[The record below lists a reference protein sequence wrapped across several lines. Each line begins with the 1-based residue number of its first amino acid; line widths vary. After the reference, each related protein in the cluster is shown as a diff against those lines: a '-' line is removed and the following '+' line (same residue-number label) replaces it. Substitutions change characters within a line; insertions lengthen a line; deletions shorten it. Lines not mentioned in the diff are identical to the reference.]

1 MLVIAALI
9 APSAAEA
16 GSCRP
21 GLKRDTSCGLKVVGA
36 LRVSETGGL
45 GRIEVAGKKGAVLQ
59 RDEGIVTL
67 LDLKGEQPRALGRYD
82 DDARQSFDGDLA
94 FSDDGDW
101 LFYARQTHQFSK
113 DGLHVLNVSDPSE
126 PTLATYAP
134 AGGAF
139 RVAYHED
146 DSGGWVFVLDAI
158 AGLVVYRFE
167 PTTGQVVPA
176 HVDAL
181 PALKVGGP
189 ASAGIYI
196 DRHDPLT
203 GAPLAYVTTG
213 RTGLQ
218 IFDITDPSAPQEIGT
233 WNEIGLAEIEVAAS
247 KKKRTVYA
255 APEYW
260 FDRTLPSEVVVLDA
274 TEPADIKERRRLR
287 LPGVPEQDP
296 NSEHRLQG
304 MALGRGSLYVA
315 HSSAG
320 LVAFDTRSG
329 RVAAAW
335 RRSGK
340 ANQTIG
346 VPGSPYAM
354 DVETSR
360 GRIYVTDAATG
371 VLTALR

>member
-1 MLVIAALI
+1 LVLAALLV
-9 APSAAEA
+9 PAAEA
-16 GSCRP
+16 RACRSS
-21 GLKRDTSCGLKVVGA
+21 LKRDSACGLRAVSA
-36 LRVSETGGL
+36 LQVSETGGL

-67 LDLKGEQPRALGRYD
+67 LDLKGERPRVLGRYD
-82 DDARQSFDGDLA
+82 DDASQSFDGDLA
-94 FSDDGDW
+94 FSDDGNW

-113 DGLHVLNVSDPSE
+113 DGLHVLNVSDPNE

-139 RVAYHED
+139 RVAYYED

-158 AGLVVYRFE
+158 AGLLVYRFE
-167 PTTGQVVPA
+167 PTTGQVVPV

-196 DRHDPLT
+196 ERRDPMT
-203 GAPLAYVTTG
+203 GAQLAYVTTG
-213 RTGLQ
+213 QTGLQ
-218 IFDITDPSAPQEIGT
+218 IFDITDPAAPTELGA
-233 WNEIGLAEIEVAAS
+233 WDEVGLAEIEVAAS
-247 KKKRTVYA
+247 KKKRTIYA

-260 FDRTLPSEVVVLDA
+260 FDSSLPSEVLVLDA
-274 TEPADIKERRRLR
+274 TEPSDIKERRRLR
-287 LPGVPEQDP
+287 LADLPEQDP
-296 NSEHRLQG
+296 NSNYRLQG
-304 MALGRGSLYVA
+304 MTLHRGSIYVA

-329 RVAAAW
+329 RVTAAW

-340 ANQTIG
+340 ANETIG
-346 VPGSPYAM
+346 VLGSPYAM
-354 DVETSR
+354 DVETAH
-360 GRIYVTDAATG
+360 GRIYLTDAATG
-371 VLTALR
+371 VLTSLR